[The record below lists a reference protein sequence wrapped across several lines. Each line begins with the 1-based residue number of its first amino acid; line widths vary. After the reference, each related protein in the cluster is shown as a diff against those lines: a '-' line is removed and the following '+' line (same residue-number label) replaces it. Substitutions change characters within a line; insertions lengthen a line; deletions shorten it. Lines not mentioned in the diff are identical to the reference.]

1 MNIRNMTLDD
11 YDGVYNLWIHTPGMG
26 LNNLDDSKA
35 GIERYLKRNPVTCF
49 VAEEKENIIGVILS
63 GHDGRRGFIHHTAVA
78 LQYRKKGIAATLLEH
93 AMEAL
98 KQEGINKVAL
108 VTFERNETGN
118 SFWEKQGFT
127 KRDDLIYRNKNI
139 QDLKRM
145 DT

>member
-1 MNIRNMTLDD
+1 MVIRNMTLDD

-49 VAEEKENIIGVILS
+49 VAEEKGNIIGVILS

-78 LQYRKKGIAATLLEH
+78 LQYRKKGIATTLLEH

-98 KQEGINKVAL
+98 KQEGINKAAL

>member
-1 MNIRNMTLDD
+1 MVIRNMTLED
-11 YDGVYNLWIHTPGMG
+11 YDGVYDLWIHTPGMG

-35 GIERYLKRNPVTCF
+35 GIERYLKRNPATCF
-49 VAEEKENIIGVILS
+49 VAEMKGNIIGVILS
-63 GHDGRRGFIHHTAVA
+63 GHDGRRGFIHHTAIT
-78 LQYRKKGIAATLLEH
+78 LEYRKKGIATSLLKY

-108 VTFERNETGN
+108 VAFEKNETGN

-139 QDLKRM
+139 QELKRM